1 MVKRYQKNIECVGER
16 VESITHLIS
25 ECKKPAHYHKPA
37 STAENNR
44 GKILWGK
51 ILSKQTMSFNT
62 EGLT

>member
-1 MVKRYQKNIECVGER
+1 MVKSYQKNIEYVGER
-16 VESITHLIS
+16 DESITYLIS

-37 STAENNR
+37 STADNNR
-44 GKILWGK
+44 GKILWDK